1 MVVSKNIDLEETLIN
16 HIQRLNLKKI
26 CVSLSGGLDS
36 IVLLHILHQIARE
49 QIYLRAIHFNHN
61 LTEGSQSWAQFCKKI
76 CNQLNV
82 NLDIYSLKIN
92 LHEGFGIEAAARKAR
107 YQKLGESIHKD
118 ECLMTAHHQDD
129 QLETIL
135 LRMARGTGIDGLQAI
150 QRQFDFGQGI
160 ILRPLLDFT
169 RDQIEDYAKR
179 NKLEWIEDTSNKEV
193 YFDRNFLR
201 QKVIPIMKERWPSL
215 PSSVSRLSKISSQTL
230 ILLKELAEQ
239 DLGKD
244 SSITELN
251 IDVFNDKSNER
262 VINMMRYLISRN
274 KMSSPS
280 MRVLNAG
287 INILLNDESI
297 NPSMFWDDCCIKR
310 YRNKLYFLHASQLK
324 PNQNLEPEN
333 WKIKNPLRLDNDGG
347 LLEVTLV
354 RGQGLSLSK
363 CDQNLTIRYRIGGES
378 IKPVGHK
385 ITKKLKNLFQE
396 NHILPWVRD
405 KIPLIYSGTEL
416 IGVADL
422 WIHDDYTASQ
432 NEQGFLI
439 DWQRKINIK
448 HNC

>member
-1 MVVSKNIDLEETLIN
+1 MAVRKSLRLGETLKN
-16 HIQRLNLKKI
+16 HIQRLNIKKI

-36 IVLLHILHQIARE
+36 IVLLHALHQIAGE

-61 LTEGSQSWAQFCKKI
+61 LTDVSHSWAQFCKKF

-82 NLDIYSLKIN
+82 NLDTYSLKIN
-92 LHEGFGIEAAARKAR
+92 LREGFGIEAAARKAR
-107 YQKLGESIHKD
+107 YQKLRKSIQKD
-118 ECLMTAHHQDD
+118 EYLMTAHHQDD

-135 LRMARGTGIDGLQAI
+135 LRMARGTGIEGLQGI

-179 NKLEWIEDTSNKEV
+179 NKLEWVEDVSNKEV

-201 QKVIPIMKERWPSL
+201 KRVIPIIKERWPSF
-215 PSSVSRLSKISSQTL
+215 PSGVSRLSEISSQTL
-230 ILLKELAEQ
+230 VLLKELAEQ
-239 DLGKD
+239 DIGKD
-244 SSITELN
+244 CSITELDIN
-251 IDVFNDKSNER
+251 VFNDKSNER
-262 VINMMRYLISRN
+262 IINIMRYLISRN
-274 KMSSPS
+274 KMTTPS

-287 INILLNDESI
+287 INILLNKESI
-297 NPSMFWDDCCIKR
+297 NPSMVWDNYCIKR
-310 YRNKLYFLHASQLK
+310 YLNKLYFLDASQLE
-324 PNQNLEPEN
+324 PNQNFEPIN
-333 WKIKNPLRLDNDGG
+333 WKIKMPLRLDNDGG
-347 LLEVTLV
+347 LLKVKLV
-354 RGQGLSLSK
+354 RGRGLSLNK

-378 IKPVGHK
+378 IKLVGHK

-405 KIPLIYSGTEL
+405 KIPLIYNKAEL

-422 WIHDDYTASQ
+422 WIHDDYTASK

-448 HNC
+448 HK